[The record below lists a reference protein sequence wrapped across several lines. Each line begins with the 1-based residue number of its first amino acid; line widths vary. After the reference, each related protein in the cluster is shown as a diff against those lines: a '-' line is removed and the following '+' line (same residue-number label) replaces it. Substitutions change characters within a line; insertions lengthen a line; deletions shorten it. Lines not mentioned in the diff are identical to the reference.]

1 MGIYSCLAQLL
12 HPPPHSIWAV
22 RGNLIGTSHARPNAL
37 DPARAIT
44 QMGDA
49 RPVVLEG
56 TTPAASPRPEPRN
69 KGAAAPPPTSAP
81 SAPSTTARVAG
92 ATDGTL
98 ANSSG
103 RPVRLGPPRQ
113 WGHTA
118 THTHPLTRRRTL
130 VGPQHGPAPPRR
142 AREPIASSRRP
153 APCQLLPEPRVVP
166 SPEAAGRAQA

>member
-12 HPPPHSIWAV
+12 HPPPHSIWTG
-22 RGNLIGTSHARPNAL
+22 RGNLTGTSHARPNAL

-56 TTPAASPRPEPRN
+56 TTPAASPLPEPRT
-69 KGAAAPPPTSAP
+69 KGAAAPPPTRAP
-81 SAPSTTARVAG
+81 SAPVTTARVAG

-103 RPVRLGPPRQ
+103 RPARLGPARQ

-130 VGPQHGPAPPRR
+130 SSDHSTGLPRPAARANRLRHRAVPPR
-142 AREPIASSRRP
+142 ANSFLSP
-153 APCQLLPEPRVVP
+153 A
-166 SPEAAGRAQA
+166 